1 MKTHSLKA
9 LSLAV
14 AALMAQSQTQAA
26 PTNAELNSVKLYG
39 NVTIAQDSVNGWGPW
54 TEFEPPAA
62 GNPPLAQLPTN
73 PDLYRTLPQAA
84 AGGGGTPPVVV
95 PLPELLGFGA
105 FYTLTTKPDAP
116 DLIDG
121 PHPINVSGTTIT
133 PTTKESWMPDS
144 FQMDIA
150 PITGVYPPPNSV
162 QLTLQEGIYANA
174 TENGQT
180 TLTPIKNP
188 DDPVDAEAHQVSI
201 YKFQSYLRS
210 PDDRAPQVIEQL
222 IVFGRPTSAA
232 DMAELKARNFSGTYT
247 GYSLTNGGGFA
258 PVRIDVN
265 LAGEGSWGGTWN
277 NGANSNGAVGWTV
290 TGGAIKGSTLSTT
303 AASRFSSLDGG
314 TIAGSVNASVYG
326 PGASALGGVADVTKN
341 GIRYVDPFLTTLQQN
356 TLSAPKAPTAGA
368 AQ

>member
-1 MKTHSLKA
+1 MKNPSLKA

-14 AALMAQSQTQAA
+14 ATLVVQSQAQAA

-62 GNPPLAQLPTN
+62 GNPPLAQLPTT
-73 PDLYRTLPQAA
+73 PDPYRTLPQAA
-84 AGGGGTPPVVV
+84 AGSVVV

-105 FYTLTTKPDAP
+105 FYTLITKPGAP

-133 PTTKESWMPDS
+133 PTTTASWMPDS

-150 PITGVYPPPNSV
+150 PITGAYPPPNSMP
-162 QLTLQEGIYANA
+162 LALQEGVYANT

-180 TLTPIKNP
+180 SLTLVENP
-188 DDPVDAEAHQVSI
+188 DDPGDAEANQVSF
-201 YKFQSYLRS
+201 YKFLSYLRS
-210 PDDRAPQVIEQL
+210 PEDRAPQVITQL
-222 IVFGRPTSAA
+222 GVIGRPTSAA

-258 PVRIDVN
+258 PMTMDVN
-265 LAGEGSWGGTWN
+265 LAGEGSWSGTWN
-277 NGANSNGAVGWTV
+277 NGVTANGVVGFSV
-290 TGGAIKGSTLSTT
+290 TDGAINGSTFSTT
-303 AASRFSSLDGG
+303 AASKFSPNTTGSINGG
-314 TIAGSVNASVYG
+314 FYG
-326 PGASALGGVADVTKN
+326 ANASALGGVADITQN
-341 GIRYVDPFLTTLQQN
+341 GTRYVDPFRATLQQN
-356 TLSAPKAPTAGA
+356 TATVPQTPTVGA